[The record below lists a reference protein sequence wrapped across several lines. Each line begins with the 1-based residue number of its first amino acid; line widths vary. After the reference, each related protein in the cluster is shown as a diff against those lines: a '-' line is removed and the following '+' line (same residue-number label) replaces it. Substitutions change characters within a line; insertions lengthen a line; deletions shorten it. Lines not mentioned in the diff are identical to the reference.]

1 MSTIEVGAGLV
12 QNGLIMYV
20 DAANDRSYTSGTS
33 WNDLTGN
40 LENGSLVNSPAFT
53 SLSNDNAYFT
63 FDGTNEYV
71 DFGVANPINGL
82 SSVSF
87 CAWVYL
93 TTNSNSL
100 FFTKYN
106 SNITPRV
113 QNYVGV
119 IAGGSSPTMTAV
131 FGADDF
137 ANNFTTW
144 TTSSTVTLNQW
155 NHFVYS
161 VSNPGSSAT
170 FYLNGQ
176 ALTTT
181 SSNTGTG
188 AGSSISAENS
198 VSWLISRV
206 TNISGVP
213 VYYTNSISSLY
224 VYNRAIT
231 ASEVLQN
238 YTAGRYRFGV

>member
-40 LENGSLVNSPAFT
+40 LENGSLVNSPTFA
-53 SLSNDNAYFT
+53 SLSNGNGYFT
-63 FDGTNEYV
+63 FDGIDEYV

-93 TTNSNSL
+93 TSNSNSL

-106 SNITPRV
+106 SSITPRV

-119 IAGGSSPTMTAV
+119 IAGGSSPTMTSV
-131 FGADDF
+131 FGSND
-137 ANNFTTW
+137 FTTW
-144 TTSSTVTLNQW
+144 TSSTAVPLNQW

-161 VSNPGSSAT
+161 VSNPGSSVT

-176 ALTTT
+176 TISN
-181 SSNTGTG
+181 SSANTGIG
-188 AGSSISAENS
+188 SGSSISAENS

-213 VYYTNSISSLY
+213 VYYANSISSLY

>member
-12 QNGLIMYV
+12 QNGLIMYI

-40 LENGSLVNSPAFT
+40 LENGSLVNSPTFT

-93 TTNSNSL
+93 TSNASSG
-100 FFTKYN
+100 FFGKYN

-113 QNYVGV
+113 QNYIGV
-119 IAGGSSPTMTAV
+119 LVGGSLPTMYASFGSNDWTAWSTS
-131 FGADDF
+131 
-137 ANNFTTW
+137 TT
-144 TTSSTVTLNQW
+144 VPLNQW

-213 VYYTNSISSLY
+213 VYYANSISSLY

-238 YTAGRYRFGV
+238 YTTGRYRFGV

>member
-12 QNGLIMYV
+12 QNGLIMYI
-20 DAANDRSYTSGTS
+20 DAANDRSYTSGSS

-40 LENGSLVNSPAFT
+40 LENGSLINSPTFS
-53 SLSNDNAYFT
+53 SLSNGNRYFT
-63 FDGTNEYV
+63 FNGLDEYV
-71 DFGVANPINGL
+71 DFGVANPVNGL

-87 CAWVYL
+87 CVWAYL
-93 TTNSNSL
+93 TANSNSL

-106 SNITPRV
+106 SSITPRV

-131 FGADDF
+131 FGSADY
-137 ANNFTTW
+137 TTW
-144 TTSSTVTLNQW
+144 SSSTSVPLNQW

-161 VSNPGSSAT
+161 VANPGSSAT

-188 AGSSISAENS
+188 AGSSISEQNS
-198 VSWLISRV
+198 VSWLVSRV
-206 TNISGVP
+206 TNLSGVP
-213 VYYTNSISSLY
+213 VYYANSISSIY

-238 YTAGRYRFGV
+238 YTTGRYRFGV